1 MGGLRFEDLED
12 GEEEEEEFELEL
24 DMQRFAMGGKQQ
36 GPPRYYPYFLL
47 QSLKLKHISTKG
59 GKKPQLTKQSSSA
72 TTARERREAER
83 RRDLGGGGGG
93 GAAAGKKQQSKKAEE
108 EQSRQQ
114 QFGDEVSRA
123 LEKTEG
129 EVSHFFAFFLNQ

>member
-1 MGGLRFEDLED
+1 MGG
-12 GEEEEEEFELEL
+12 G
-24 DMQRFAMGGKQQ
+24 
-36 GPPRYYPYFLL
+36 
-47 QSLKLKHISTKG
+47 
-59 GKKPQLTKQSSSA
+59 
-72 TTARERREAER
+72 
-83 RRDLGGGGGG
+83 GGGGGG

-129 EVSHFFAFFLNQ
+129 EVRLLFTFFYNNNTIRTNVVSRGA